1 MRHPK
6 HQMCPVPLAYSPF
19 TRENLRSCCS
29 ALFFF
34 SNTGN
39 GKAIGLKISRCCKGC
54 TVLSCGDVKLGD
66 ARPLGKFVPEFPS
79 TAPVLQ
85 LYAQQSP
92 RPSTRDK
99 HFALLLHNQVAP
111 LPGSLRSKMWL
122 WASHLSVLGVNSMP
136 REHEQTRVEMKGSQK
151 PHVESPRFSESRT
164 IIRICHL
171 SCRQHHAQSVL
182 GHAAYPMN
190 PLPQQNKKR
199 DQRKELCLC

>member
-6 HQMCPVPLAYSPF
+6 HQTCPVPLAYSPF

-54 TVLSCGDVKLGD
+54 TVLSCGDVRLGD

-92 RPSTRDK
+92 RPKKKVFCFTFTQSGCPSARQPQEQNV
-99 HFALLLHNQVAP
+99 ALGISP
-111 LPGSLRSKMWL
+111 LCAGS
-122 WASHLSVLGVNSMP
+122 
-136 REHEQTRVEMKGSQK
+136 
-151 PHVESPRFSESRT
+151 
-164 IIRICHL
+164 
-171 SCRQHHAQSVL
+171 
-182 GHAAYPMN
+182 
-190 PLPQQNKKR
+190 
-199 DQRKELCLC
+199 